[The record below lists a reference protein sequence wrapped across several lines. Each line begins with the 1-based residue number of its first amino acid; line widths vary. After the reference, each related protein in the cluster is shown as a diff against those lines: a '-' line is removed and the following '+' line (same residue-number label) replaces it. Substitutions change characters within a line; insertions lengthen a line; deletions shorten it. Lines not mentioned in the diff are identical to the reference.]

1 MFCARLIVSLQAEE
15 KDDNMTAIELKA
27 ELFRQIDTLE
37 DDEPMLTKILN
48 YVSNLRVSKRQEA
61 QAETFI
67 PYTLSEINH
76 RIDTS
81 LHQIEEGKTITDE
94 LAKKQLE
101 EEFEWLR

>member
-1 MFCARLIVSLQAEE
+1 MFCSHLFVSLQAEE

-48 YVSNLRVSKRQEA
+48 YVSKLRVGKRQEA
-61 QAETFI
+61 QTSTFV

-94 LAKKQLE
+94 QVKKQLE

>member
-1 MFCARLIVSLQAEE
+1 MFCDRLIVSLQTEE

-48 YVSNLRVSKRQEA
+48 YVSKLRVGKRQEA
-61 QAETFI
+61 QTETFT

-76 RIDTS
+76 RIDIS
-81 LHQIEEGKTITDE
+81 LNQIEEGKTITDKQV
-94 LAKKQLE
+94 KKQLE

>member
-1 MFCARLIVSLQAEE
+1 MKE
-15 KDDNMTAIELKA
+15 KIIMTAIELKA

-37 DDEPMLTKILN
+37 DDEPLLTKILN
-48 YVSNLRVSKRQEA
+48 YVSKLRVNKRQEA
-61 QAETFI
+61 QTEAFT

-81 LHQIEEGKTITDE
+81 LNQIEEGKIIPDE
-94 LAKKQLE
+94 LVKKQLE